1 MFRPYQRHA
10 RSLRQ
15 CSIPVDDHL
24 IIQPDIEMA
33 HPLSKFGTALKRPRS
48 LPFPALLFL
57 VLLLLGDGKLSAAET
72 ILLDTN
78 STVGYNVRGYVI
90 EGRTVLST
98 NVLVPLFAKY
108 AGTNITIQQLIHAAS
123 DLESAYV
130 REGFPSMNI
139 IVSPRHIA
147 DGIVTM
153 GVFPGAVAQV
163 IIAGNRYVLPAVAV
177 TNTTM
182 VAAMP
187 ALANKPP
194 PARGFPIKSYMV
206 LGNTLLPPATMA
218 MAITNSSNGFGTNV
232 TFDRIVAVAT
242 SLQMAY
248 RDRGYV
254 TVSVGIPPQKLT
266 NDTIKLQ
273 VVEGRLANIKV
284 TGNHYYSS
292 NNVMRALPGLHTN
305 MILNALVFNEEV
317 NRANANQDRQIYPAI
332 EPGPDPG
339 TSDLI
344 LKVKDRLPLHGK
356 VEYNDMSSPGT
367 PLMRLNTS
375 LVYNNLWDLEHS
387 LGVQYGFSPRYYKTG
402 EQWEFYDRPQV
413 ANYGAFYRL
422 PLGGPPD
429 LENIVEAKPGN
440 FGYDE
445 ATHKFNLPSPSG
457 QPELNIYAS
466 RSTID
471 TGIQK
476 LSSTTLYDVPGVISI
491 DENNFQQDL
500 TVNDDIGGRL
510 STPFVVTEDF
520 RSDLSGGLDFKVF
533 QTTSYK
539 TNEFLFSEI
548 TVNAQGQPNPP
559 INTVVV
565 SPTPTA
571 FRPLEYLPLAL
582 NYDASWHNPHV
593 TVSGGLGL
601 SANAWYSGSRTNLDK
616 ITESKESTGHWV
628 ILTPS
633 VQVQIPIH
641 TNWTT
646 VVRADGQWASE
657 PLISNEQFG
666 AGGVNSV
673 RGYREGEV
681 FGDTG
686 WHVSLEEQTPPHL
699 VGIVYGKTPLVI
711 RGVVYMD
718 YAQTFFLDPQGRDP
732 IDLWGMGFG
741 GVASIGP
748 HWETRFLFSLPLIS
762 TATTEAWNPFF
773 NFALTA
779 QF

>member
-1 MFRPYQRHA
+1 MFRPNPTHA
-10 RSLRQ
+10 RSHRQ
-15 CSIPVDDHL
+15 CGIQTNYHL
-24 IIQPDIEMA
+24 LIQMDIEMA
-33 HPLSKFGTALKRPRS
+33 HPLSKFGAVLKPVTV
-48 LPFPALLFL
+48 LLFL
-57 VLLLLGDGKLSAAET
+57 ALFLLDGGKLSAAET

-78 STVGYNVRGYVI
+78 STMGYNVRGYVI

-108 AGTNITIQQLIHAAS
+108 AGTNITIQQLIRAAS
-123 DLESAYV
+123 DLESEYV
-130 REGFPSMNI
+130 REGFPAMNI
-139 IVSPRHIA
+139 VISPRHIA

-153 GVFPGAVAQV
+153 DVFPGAIAQV

-177 TNTTM
+177 TNGAT

-187 ALANKPP
+187 ALTNRPP
-194 PARGFPIKSYMV
+194 PPRVFPVKSYMV
-206 LGNTLLPPATMA
+206 LGNTLLPPATLA
-218 MAITNSSNGFGTNV
+218 MAITNATAGFGTNV
-232 TFDRIVAVAT
+232 TFDGIRAVAT

-254 TVSVGIPPQKLT
+254 TVSVGIPPQKLV
-266 NDTIKLQ
+266 NDTVKLQ
-273 VVEGRLANIKV
+273 VVEGRLAHITV
-284 TGNHYYSS
+284 SGNYYYSS

-305 MILNALVFNEEV
+305 MILNGLAFQQEV
-317 NRANANQDRQIYPAI
+317 NRANANQDRQIYPVI

-356 VEYNDMSSPGT
+356 VEFNDMSSPGT
-367 PLMRLNTS
+367 PLFRLNTS
-375 LVYNNLWDLEHS
+375 LAYNNLWNLEHS
-387 LGVQYGFSPRYYKTG
+387 LGVQYGYSPRYYKTG
-402 EQWEFYDRPQV
+402 DQWAFYDRPQV
-413 ANYGAFYRL
+413 ANYGAYYRL
-422 PLGGPPD
+422 PIGGPPD
-429 LENIVEAKPGN
+429 VENIVETKPGS

-445 ATHKFNLPSPSG
+445 ATHKFNLPPPSG
-457 QPELNIYAS
+457 QPELNVYAS

-471 TGIQK
+471 TGIEQ

-491 DENNFQQDL
+491 KQNNFQQDL
-500 TVNDDIGGRL
+500 TVNSDIGGRL
-510 STPFVVTEDF
+510 SAPFGATEDF
-520 RSDLSGGLDFKVF
+520 RSDVSGGLDFKNF

-539 TNEFLFSEI
+539 TNDFLFSEI

-559 INTVVV
+559 INSTVL
-565 SPTPTA
+565 SPAPTA
-571 FRPLEYLPLAL
+571 YHPLNYLPLAL
-582 NYDASWHNPHV
+582 NYNASWHDPHV
-593 TVSGGLGL
+593 TVSGGLGV
-601 SANAWYSGSRTNLDK
+601 SANPWFSGSRSNLDA
-616 ITESKESTGHWV
+616 ITESKKSTGHWV
-628 ILTPS
+628 ILTPG

-641 TNWTT
+641 TNWIT
-646 VVRADGQWASE
+646 VIRADGQYASE

-681 FGDTG
+681 FGDAG
-686 WHVSLEEQTPPHL
+686 WHVSFEEQTPPHV

-711 RGVVYMD
+711 RGIVYMD
-718 YAQTFFLDPQGRDP
+718 YAQTYLLDPQGRENP
-732 IDLWGMGFG
+732 TDLWGMGFG

-762 TATTEAWNPFF
+762 TTTTEAWDPFF